1 MAGKS
6 DPVRK
11 YFLVSVVERWDPYEE
26 ARYPPGAEVGL
37 EPSDLR
43 ILRRIVRSKSSAVFA
58 HAPYSS
64 IGVALSQICP
74 LANP

>member
-26 ARYPPGAEVGL
+26 APYPPGAEVGR
-37 EPSDLR
+37 ELR
-43 ILRRIVRSKSSAVFA
+43 TSAFYGVSSARKVVLSLPT
-58 HAPYSS
+58 PYSS
-64 IGVALSQICP
+64 IGVTLSQICP
-74 LANP
+74 LASP

>member
-1 MAGKS
+1 MAEKS

-11 YFLVSVVERWDPYEE
+11 CFLVSVVERWDPYEE
-26 ARYPPGAEVGL
+26 APYRRVPEVGL

-64 IGVALSQICP
+64 IGVALSQIRP
-74 LANP
+74 LASP